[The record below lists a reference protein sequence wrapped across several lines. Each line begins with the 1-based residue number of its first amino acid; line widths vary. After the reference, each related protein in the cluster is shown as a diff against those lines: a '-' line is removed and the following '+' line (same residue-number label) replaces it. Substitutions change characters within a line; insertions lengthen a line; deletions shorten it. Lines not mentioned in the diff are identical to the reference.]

1 MRIKCLQACAGLL
14 PSQMTMADALPRRW
28 VSAGGAFSEWVV
40 ALAGEGKLVGV
51 DSTSQHPRPLH
62 SVPSVGYPR
71 AKAFYPSAQAH
82 MAGLPTTESAR

>member
-1 MRIKCLQACAGLL
+1 
-14 PSQMTMADALPRRW
+14 MTMADALPRRW

-51 DSTSQHPRPLH
+51 DSTSQHPR
-62 SVPSVGYPR
+62 
-71 AKAFYPSAQAH
+71 AKAFYPSAQVH

>member
-1 MRIKCLQACAGLL
+1 
-14 PSQMTMADALPRRW
+14 
-28 VSAGGAFSEWVV
+28 VV

-71 AKAFYPSAQAH
+71 AKAFYPSAQVH

>member
-1 MRIKCLQACAGLL
+1 
-14 PSQMTMADALPRRW
+14 MTMADALPRRW

-71 AKAFYPSAQAH
+71 AKAFYPSAQVH